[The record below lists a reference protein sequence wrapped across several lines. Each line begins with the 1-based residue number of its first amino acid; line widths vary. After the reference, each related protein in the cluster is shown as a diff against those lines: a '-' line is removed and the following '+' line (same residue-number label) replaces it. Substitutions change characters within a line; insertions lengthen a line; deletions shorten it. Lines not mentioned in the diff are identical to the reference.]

1 MSNKSVTKNSAITF
15 GYMTEKNSKGS
26 YTYWQTDLPS
36 SKYFQGANI
45 SINREDNSSWYSDD
59 YWERNYPYKSKPSTS
74 KSSSS
79 SSKSY
84 SKSSSSSSKKKS
96 SSSEAIKID

>member
-1 MSNKSVTKNSAITF
+1 
-15 GYMTEKNSKGS
+15 MTEKNSKGS

-59 YWERNYPYKSKPSTS
+59 YWERKYPYKSKPSTS